1 MLKKSKLIIAL
12 SLFAQSFSFFFLFC
26 VLCAKKKSIAS
37 AFLAVAAMGGV
48 TGALLLSRMKRE
60 LAEGST
66 EFDDDIEVDGGDLHD
81 EMTEELF
88 ELDGD

>member
-12 SLFAQSFSFFFLFC
+12 SLIAQSFSFFFLFC
-26 VLCAKKKSIAS
+26 VLCAKKSIAS
-37 AFLAVAAMGGV
+37 AFLADAAMGGV

-60 LAEGST
+60 LADGSA
-66 EFDDDIEVDGGDLHD
+66 EFDDDIDVDGGDLHD

-88 ELDGD
+88 ELDED